1 MSEEFQMM
9 PLDQEHIEDV
19 LVIENLSFSI
29 PWSREAFIQEILY
42 NQLARYLIVLDGNR
56 AIAYG
61 GMWLILDEAHIT
73 NIAVHPDY
81 RGKGIGKKLMQG
93 LIDLTQ
99 GEGIMQVSLEVRKSN
114 VVAIHLYESF
124 GFQVEGVRKEF
135 YFDNHEDA
143 LIMWRRECK
152 STLN

>member
-1 MSEEFQMM
+1 MSEEFQMI

-42 NQLARYLIVLDGNR
+42 NQLARYLIVLNGNQ

-81 RGKGIGKKLMQG
+81 RGRGIGKKLMQG
-93 LIDLTQ
+93 LIDLMKE
-99 GEGIMQVSLEVRKSN
+99 EGIGQMSLEVRKSN
-114 VVAIHLYESF
+114 AVAIHLYESF
-124 GFQVEGVRKEF
+124 GFQEEGVRKEF

-143 LIMWRRECK
+143 LIMWRRD
-152 STLN
+152 